1 MNYPKGIIKPILI
14 IVLMIVFVI
23 PTYSATWQRT
33 YGGSGTECGN
43 CVIQDSEG
51 EIVVVGYTNSFGSSD
66 IWLLKLDSL
75 GDTIWTRNYGG
86 SGSQEAYEI
95 HVTPDNNYIACGYH
109 NNYPTLIKFSTNGD
123 SLYSICY
130 DTLMGKAYTMDVLTD
145 GGFIIAGETGDS
157 AFMLRTNSDGQ
168 LIWLKYYYY
177 QIGSYIKSIEECH
190 DLGFITSLIPNEIFY
205 PGDAIV
211 KFDSIGNEQWIYVDG
226 HYGYYRIK
234 QLTNR
239 NYIFTAH
246 AFYLHWDSISILVLD
261 TAGNLVNSRKVKP
274 MFYDFIYALDFDIV
288 KPSRVVYCGCHE
300 NIFIP
305 YNQMSYLI
313 FEDFSY
319 YFGIVE
325 SHLSKF
331 LSIWSDYPYGFVAVG
346 KTNITEYG
354 DYDLLIV
361 RTDTCCVNIVE
372 EPITEIPSQD
382 ISIFTYNTKEQIIY
396 LSLPGSSYINLKIY
410 DLQGRLVESPIS
422 TTLSPGDHQIPFHS
436 ERSGIYFYRLE
447 SSFGTETGKFMV
459 VR

>member
-177 QIGSYIKSIEECH
+177 QIGSYIKWVYH
-190 DLGFITSLIPNEIFY
+190 YQRIFCFGKPWNNWLY
-205 PGDAIV
+205 YAY
-211 KFDSIGNEQWIYVDG
+211 KLSRW
-226 HYGYYRIK
+226 HYLFK
-234 QLTNR
+234 
-239 NYIFTAH
+239 
-246 AFYLHWDSISILVLD
+246 
-261 TAGNLVNSRKVKP
+261 
-274 MFYDFIYALDFDIV
+274 
-288 KPSRVVYCGCHE
+288 
-300 NIFIP
+300 
-305 YNQMSYLI
+305 
-313 FEDFSY
+313 
-319 YFGIVE
+319 
-325 SHLSKF
+325 
-331 LSIWSDYPYGFVAVG
+331 
-346 KTNITEYG
+346 
-354 DYDLLIV
+354 
-361 RTDTCCVNIVE
+361 
-372 EPITEIPSQD
+372 
-382 ISIFTYNTKEQIIY
+382 
-396 LSLPGSSYINLKIY
+396 
-410 DLQGRLVESPIS
+410 
-422 TTLSPGDHQIPFHS
+422 
-436 ERSGIYFYRLE
+436 
-447 SSFGTETGKFMV
+447 
-459 VR
+459 